1 LSSCLPIT
9 TWPARRRSVSPTSR
23 TSTCC
28 RTPPPFPSGVTL
40 RPNCATAAPT
50 APYYRSVEEKLEH
63 VAAGHGVIVLPL
75 STATC
80 YTRGDITHI
89 GIEDIA
95 PNQVCLAWE
104 SARHNPLIGE
114 FVAIA
119 TSDLP
124 ERSRAG
130 DPL

>member
-1 LSSCLPIT
+1 VPADHHLAGKEEISIT
-9 TWPARRRSVSPTSR
+9 DLADEHLLQDPAAVPEWCDIATELRDSGRRP
-23 TSTCC
+23 
-28 RTPPPFPSGVTL
+28 
-40 RPNCATAAPT
+40 A

-130 DPL
+130 DPR